1 MAVGTM
7 SENRTLK
14 KPRPRFS
21 VGSIGLVTALAV
33 AAAALFGARN
43 GSAASSDDPNWP
55 CIQRKVPEISAG
67 MVWAGPPTDEVG
79 SSWRKDA
86 EVAALAAKI
95 AARGTP
101 LEDAKGS
108 VTRFAEGLNKG
119 EKDQRLTLLFAG
131 TLQLV
136 NGERS
141 SIINGIGRF
150 TRRQQGLAK
159 KIEAMT
165 GEINQL
171 AAGGTQEDAERRRS
185 LEEQLLWDTR
195 IYEER
200 EKQLVYICE
209 QPVLLE
215 QRVFALSREIMN
227 NLD

>member
-1 MAVGTM
+1 M
-7 SENRTLK
+7 SENRTSK
-14 KPRPRFS
+14 GPQA
-21 VGSIGLVTALAV
+21 GLAVWSTGLLTVLVAAVTALF
-33 AAAALFGARN
+33 LTRN
-43 GSAASSDDPNWP
+43 VSAASSDDPNWP
-55 CIQRKVPEISAG
+55 CIQRKVPAISAG
-67 MVWAGPPTDEVG
+67 MVWAGPPTDDIG
-79 SSWRKDA
+79 SAWRKDA

-101 LEDAKGS
+101 LEDAKGA

-141 SIINGIGRF
+141 SIMNGIGRF

-171 AAGGTQEDAERRRS
+171 AADGKQEDAERRRA

-200 EKQLVYICE
+200 ERQLIYICE

-215 QRVFALSREIMN
+215 QRIFALSREMMN
-227 NLD
+227 YLD

>member
-1 MAVGTM
+1 MAVGKVM
-7 SENRTLK
+7 ENRTLK
-14 KPRPRFS
+14 RSQPRFAVRS
-21 VGSIGLVTALAV
+21 TGLVAVLAV
-33 AAAALFGARN
+33 AAVALIGAKSV
-43 GSAASSDDPNWP
+43 SAASSDDPNWP

-67 MVWAGPPTDEVG
+67 MVWAGPPSDDVG

-86 EVAALAAKI
+86 EVAKLAAKI
-95 AARGTP
+95 AARSTP
-101 LEDAKGS
+101 LEDARGS
-108 VTRFAEGLNKG
+108 VTRFAEGLNKD

-171 AAGGTQEDAERRRS
+171 AAGGKQDDAERRRS

-227 NLD
+227 YLD